1 LHCLDARRYFDPL
14 ALLRFGRTLRAIR
27 PTVIV
32 AANEYAL
39 LYSSLARRLAGRG
52 SALVVT
58 YHVTDMLG
66 TKEWVKMLAY
76 RPLFWMAECAVF
88 VCEFQR
94 RRWSGRGVSARRNEV
109 IHNGVDTDEF
119 ADRSSPVPA
128 ADARRAL
135 GFSVTDYVVGITAAL
150 RAEKNHKQLVE

>member
-1 LHCLDARRYFDPL
+1 
-14 ALLRFGRTLRAIR
+14 
-27 PTVIV
+27 IV

-39 LYSSLARRLAGRG
+39 LYSSLALRLSGAG

-66 TKEWVKMLAY
+66 TKEWVKLLAY
-76 RPLFWMAECAVF
+76 RPLFWMADCAVF
-88 VCEFQR
+88 VCEYQR

-119 ADRSSPVPA
+119 ADRASPVAA

-135 GFSVTDYVVGITAAL
+135 GFAPTDYVVGITAAL
-150 RAEKNHKQLVE
+150 RAEKNHKQLVEAIARLRVQGLEARALLIGDGPMRA